1 MSDKSWFDN
10 LSEILSK
17 PLPGTEQD
25 APRAAEKPVVFTDDD
40 DDDSLLDKITDI
52 LSKPLPGTESTAP
65 RLQPNHRRRRI
76 PGESAVRDA
85 EEPDADPV
93 STTAAAGADWMQ
105 REYERFNAHQEH
117 SRQGFAEQQRV
128 EQERFA
134 AYQRAQL
141 QQFMTS
147 QERERGVFKHHQEAR
162 FQMWRHDLRHAYA
175 PVPGM
180 PPNAPPRSGDAATPA
195 ATTLVAQALAPDHAG
210 QTKKGVP
217 KRTPFMSFTDLSSKD
232 QRRNLLAIPR
242 ISSIAE
248 PSLSASRK
256 PLSIST
262 MPPPCRPAS

>member
-25 APRAAEKPVVFTDDD
+25 APAAVEKPVVFTDDD

-52 LSKPLPGTESTAP
+52 LSKPLPGTEQADPTVADTQAP
-65 RLQPNHRRRRI
+65 EN

-117 SRQGFAEQQRV
+117 SRQGFAEQQRI

-180 PPNAPPRSGDAATPA
+180 PPNAPP
-195 ATTLVAQALAPDHAG
+195 APG
-210 QTKKGVP
+210 M
-217 KRTPFMSFTDLSSKD
+217 R
-232 QRRNLLAIPR
+232 
-242 ISSIAE
+242 
-248 PSLSASRK
+248 
-256 PLSIST
+256 
-262 MPPPCRPAS
+262 PPPPPPPWWRKR